1 MFTIFFYIDIL
12 ICLSS
17 ITQDLSANPQLR
29 KNNFLELLNDH
40 EFRAYNGWAG
50 RDLNPRFPPCQGG
63 VLTRLDHRP
72 LNYLS

>member
-1 MFTIFFYIDIL
+1 MFTIFFSIDIL

-17 ITQDLSANPQLR
+17 VTQDLSANSQIRTNNPQEP
-29 KNNFLELLNDH
+29 LEKT
-40 EFRAYNGWAG
+40 EFRVYNGWAG